1 MFFLQ
6 NEYCFEDNLFLFSP
20 NYKQLLTYRP
30 EEGPSEDANVPN
42 DEPEAPSSEIVPVTN
57 IEDGPPTPPAPPQNN
72 MDTGDLL
79 VINFIHSY
87 CYTF

>member
-1 MFFLQ
+1 M
-6 NEYCFEDNLFLFSP
+6 
-20 NYKQLLTYRP
+20 
-30 EEGPSEDANVPN
+30 PN
-42 DEPEAPSSEIVPVTN
+42 DEPEAPSSDIVPVTN

-87 CYTF
+87 CCTF